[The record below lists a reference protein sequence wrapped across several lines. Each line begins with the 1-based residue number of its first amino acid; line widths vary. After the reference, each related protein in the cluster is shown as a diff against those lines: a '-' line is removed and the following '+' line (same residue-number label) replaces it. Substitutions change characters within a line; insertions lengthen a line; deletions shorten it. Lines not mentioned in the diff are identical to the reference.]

1 MEATV
6 YLHEATREESHWWFV
21 GRRKL
26 FARELNRVGVSLDA
40 RVLDVGVG
48 TGANLRLLRD
58 LGFNKVTGLDPSD
71 DAIRHCAEKGF
82 NYVQKGDIC
91 AMPFADGSF
100 DLVLATDV
108 IEHVD
113 DDAQAV
119 AEITRVLD
127 PAGLA
132 LITVPAFQSLWG
144 LQDRQSFHKRR
155 YRLRPLLRLLR
166 SRGLQ
171 VRRYYYF
178 NYLMF
183 IPVWLV
189 RRLIDLFAI
198 RLESESQINSPL
210 INRMMSAV
218 FAFDLRTAPVMKFP
232 FGVSILAI
240 ARRSGSQRREAP

>member
-1 MEATV
+1 MEAAV
-6 YLHEATREESHWWFV
+6 YLHEAEREEHHWWFV

-26 FARELNRVGVSLDA
+26 FARELCRAGVSHEA

-58 LGFNKVTGLDPSD
+58 LGFSKVTGLDPSD

-82 NYVQKGDIC
+82 SRVQRGDVC
-91 AMPFADGSF
+91 SMPFADGSF

-113 DDAQAV
+113 DDDRAV
-119 AEITRVLD
+119 AEIMRVLD

-144 LQDRQSFHKRR
+144 LQDRQSLHKRR
-155 YRLRPLLRLLR
+155 YRLRPLVRLLR
-166 SRGLQ
+166 SHGLRVQ
-171 VRRYYYF
+171 RYYYF

-183 IPVWLV
+183 VPVWLV
-189 RRLIDLFAI
+189 RRLIDLLGL
-198 RLESESQINSPL
+198 RLESESQINSPF
-210 INRMMSAV
+210 INRTMSTL
-218 FAFDLRTAPVMKFP
+218 FAFDLRTAPVMRFP

-240 ARRSGSQRREAP
+240 AKR